1 MNDTTVSVVMVMIF
15 FCHLATI
22 IIGYKIKKII
32 LSISYLNMIFVIGL
46 LIMGANDILNIK
58 QHQFQFRELFVLS
71 IEFCILI
78 FAIYSII
85 GFHNKTY
92 VKVINHIGFWLHIL
106 ATTGM
111 LIFMFSFKLDH
122 LF

>member
-1 MNDTTVSVVMVMIF
+1 MNDTSVSLVMVMIF

-32 LSISYLNMIFVIGL
+32 LSISYLNMIFVIGF

-58 QHQFQFRELFVLS
+58 QFQFRELVVLS
-71 IEFCILI
+71 IEVCILI